1 MAAHCVDASPPST
14 WRGERGNR
22 PGKNVREPISTAHSS
37 FQPDLSQTV
46 DLELGLAH
54 QYDGYPPLSA
64 YIIHLDKSMVFRR
77 FGFLH
82 ARLLLHR
89 QSEVRQLEQE
99 LEKSDK
105 MEDYRHTSYRGYP
118 VSQLTNTPDAQPGEA
133 TDPIQRRYLLLDEIE
148 DKLSKYSE
156 SGEV

>member
-1 MAAHCVDASPPST
+1 
-14 WRGERGNR
+14 
-22 PGKNVREPISTAHSS
+22 
-37 FQPDLSQTV
+37 
-46 DLELGLAH
+46 
-54 QYDGYPPLSA
+54 
-64 YIIHLDKSMVFRR
+64 MVFRR

-89 QSEVRQLEQE
+89 QSEVQQLEQE

-105 MEDYRHTSYRGYP
+105 MEDSRHTSYGGYP
-118 VSQLTNTPDAQPGEA
+118 VSRLTNTPDAQPGEA
-133 TDPIQRRYLLLDEIE
+133 TDPSLLLDEIE